1 MTLGYFFAG
10 IASAHEIQVYEISF
24 DENGFLIKL
33 SDDVDPAAFPA
44 VFKSNDHRKLIE
56 SYLIDTQ
63 LFAKRFREVAGRS
76 LIIPRRIGADEVSP
90 QQFQQK
96 ADALFKAHRASSDSL
111 LMKEVFNEIFHHDL
125 DMSGLDQFVKQVV
138 DGTSR
143 ILHTRVKVPSPI
155 GMNLYMSAFEDLL
168 SMRTRAYLIKDIDPE
183 ILRRLLGQRALA
195 TQLDEGQVN
204 SYYEDKVTIPKD
216 AESLLD
222 VMEMGGGLDRNHQ
235 NPLYRSKLEGIDK
248 ESIRGWVEELIV
260 EGDIVR
266 INNTGHEGI
275 DNKWFSKRMGDIHG
289 TLGVLSSHNAEDLD
303 DLRNSF
309 RWKSYQRSICK
320 RIYFGRLWTNI
331 RRFYFSNSH
340 GSRFAFKIRSFT
352 STNKYS

>member
-44 VFKSNDHRKLIE
+44 VFESGDHRKIIE

-76 LIIPRRIGADEVSP
+76 LIIPRRIGAEEVSP

-96 ADALFKAHRASSDSL
+96 SDALFKTHRAASESL

-125 DMSGLDQFVKQVV
+125 DMVGLDQFVSKVV
-138 DGTSR
+138 DGSSR

-195 TQLDEGQVN
+195 TE
-204 SYYEDKVTIPKD
+204 I
-216 AESLLD
+216 
-222 VMEMGGGLDRNHQ
+222 
-235 NPLYRSKLEGIDK
+235 I
-248 ESIRGWVEELIV
+248 SIRCIGVNWMEFLKIKL
-260 EGDIVR
+260 GD
-266 INNTGHEGI
+266 G
-275 DNKWFSKRMGDIHG
+275 F
-289 TLGVLSSHNAEDLD
+289 
-303 DLRNSF
+303 
-309 RWKSYQRSICK
+309 
-320 RIYFGRLWTNI
+320 
-331 RRFYFSNSH
+331 
-340 GSRFAFKIRSFT
+340 
-352 STNKYS
+352 